1 MADTKT
7 FSPDETIGL
16 IRAKAADA
24 THGDSFCVKIHR
36 RKGVVGGF
44 GGHSELTA
52 ALGGG
57 TVAQICSPE
66 TWLPKLVG
74 GGNYIVRVYSDADP
88 GKQLGGDLIHQFAG
102 DQKNVDPAILK
113 LPGWSGPSELRWPET
128 APQAPVPYVTL
139 GANGTPIVPM
149 QPAVSQVQQSAPI
162 LPLGPSSAEL
172 ELKEQLRQ
180 VNEML
185 RQQAAAL
192 AQRDRDLAEEKA
204 NRREEQLRREH
215 AAEMGAIRAEI
226 AKLANTA
233 PVKSSVDTIAALAP
247 VVTPLIQSIIASN
260 SETRQL
266 MAKIQADSQAQFQ
279 ALMMKSM
286 ERPAVSPE
294 VTALMDR
301 FQSQLE
307 KLRETDPS
315 QHNMI
320 SQMADA
326 FGGMTNMMVNVM
338 GQVADSGLLGG
349 KQESTGMLIFKE
361 IAKAL
366 EALGRSA
373 AVTGGGRPRRPAL
386 PARAPVAATAT
397 GPQRPVAP
405 IAPAQP
411 QSNGLAGV
419 VNPLDEIEQRIRN
432 EEDPVAIADLFVKS
446 INDPAVQTEIAEAVG
461 LPNVFRARLGDEWAN
476 EHMDYVQALLTE
488 VQAKLEAAG
497 VVLEEDPAQN
507 SETAE

>member
-16 IRAKAADA
+16 IRAKAADV

-102 DQKNVDPAILK
+102 DSKNVDPAILK
-113 LPGWSGPSELRWPET
+113 SAGWSGPSELRWPET

-139 GANGTPIVPM
+139 GANGVPIVP
-149 QPAVSQVQQSAPI
+149 QAPVSPPAASNTI

-215 AAEMGAIRAEI
+215 ASAMSALE
-226 AKLANTA
+226 AKIDRLASAA
-233 PVKSSVDTIAALAP
+233 PAKSPVDMIAALAP

-260 SETRQL
+260 AETRQL
-266 MAKIQADSQAQFQ
+266 MAKIQADSQTQFQ
-279 ALMMKSM
+279 TIMMKSM

-301 FQSQLE
+301 FQVQLE
-307 KLRETDPS
+307 KLRESDPS
-315 QHNMI
+315 QHSMI

-326 FGGMTNMMVNVM
+326 FGGMTSMMVNVM

-349 KQESTGMLIFKE
+349 KQESMGMTIVKE
-361 IAKAL
+361 LAKAI
-366 EALGRSA
+366 EALGRTA
-373 AVTGGGRPRRPAL
+373 TVGGGRPRRPAL
-386 PARAPVAATAT
+386 PARAPAPVAATAT
-397 GPQRPVAP
+397 GPQRPVVQ
-405 IAPAQP
+405 PAAP
-411 QSNGLAGV
+411 QSSGLSGI
-419 VNPLDEIEQRIRN
+419 VNPLDDIERRIRA
-432 EEDPVAIADLFVKS
+432 EEDPAAIAELFVRAIADQS
-446 INDPAVQTEIAEAVG
+446 VQAELQAATDG
-461 LPNVFRARLGDEWAN
+461 LTGVFRDRLGDWAN
-476 EHMDYVQALLTE
+476 DHMEYVQALLAAVEEKLRVAGIIVEDDPVSDTE
-488 VQAKLEAAG
+488 V
-497 VVLEEDPAQN
+497 
-507 SETAE
+507 AE